1 MPHFA
6 FPLMISAAALMATGA
21 YAQTA
26 PQPAA
31 QDFQVGA
38 LTVTALHDA
47 DFNPPNDGKVFGLG
61 QSVDA
66 IGKVLTDHGAPAT
79 PIHLSVDALLVHDG
93 ARLVLID
100 TGIGGALQASLA
112 KAGVSA
118 DAVTDVLITHAHPDH
133 IGGLMTKDGKPALPN
148 AKVRMSEAEWASVK
162 AQPDLAQFVSVI
174 GPQVEAFTPGGEVA
188 PGITSIPLP
197 GHTPGHTMY
206 EITSGDAKLIDIG
219 DTAHSSILSLEKP
232 DWKIQFDGDQVEGAQ
247 QRRAELTKLAA
258 SGEQVFAPHFP
269 FPGVGKIA
277 ADGDGFKWLP
287 AQ

>member
-133 IGGLMTKDGKPALPN
+133 IGGLMTKDGKPAFPN

-162 AQPDLAQFVSVI
+162 AQPSLAQFVSVI
-174 GPQVEAFTPGGEVA
+174 GPQVEAFTPGGEIA
-188 PGITSIPLP
+188 PGIRTIALP

-206 EITSGDAKLIDIG
+206 EIASGDAKLIDIG

>member
-1 MPHFA
+1 MTRLVS
-6 FPLMISAAALMATGA
+6 PLVIAAALMATGA

-26 PQPAA
+26 PQPGA

-47 DFNPPNDGKVFGLG
+47 DFNPPNDGKAFGLG
-61 QSVDA
+61 QSVEA

-100 TGIGGALQASLA
+100 TGFGGALQAILA
-112 KAGVSA
+112 KAGITA

-133 IGGLMTKDGKPALPN
+133 IGGLMTKDGKPAFPN

-162 AQPDLAQFVSVI
+162 AQPDLAQFVSVV

-188 PGITSIPLP
+188 PGIASIALP

-206 EITSGDAKLIDIG
+206 EIASGDAKLIDIG

-232 DWKIQFDGDQVEGAQ
+232 DWKIEFDGDQIEGAQ
-247 QRRAELTKLAA
+247 QRRAELTRLAA